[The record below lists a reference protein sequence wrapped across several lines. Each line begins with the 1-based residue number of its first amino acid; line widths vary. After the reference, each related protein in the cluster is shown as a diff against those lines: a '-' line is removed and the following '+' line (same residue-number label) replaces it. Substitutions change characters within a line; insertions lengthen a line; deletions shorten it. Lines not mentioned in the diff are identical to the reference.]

1 MSDRPSAKVEIIS
14 CTKNP
19 INVISRAAGICYG
32 KSDRSEKRVERCF
45 NSGHLSVFEHA
56 VATFLLTDIS
66 RACSHQIVR
75 HRLAS
80 YSQQSQRYCRLDV
93 DGDDWFVIPPDI
105 WEDDYRYEA
114 YRTMMHDYAK
124 DYQNALV
131 WNKPE
136 DARFLLP
143 EATKTKLVMTMNLRE
158 IYHFL
163 DVRYSPRAQ
172 WEICD
177 GAGKMKLALYEE
189 SDEWRKLIDLWI
201 DSTNRKES

>member
-32 KSDRSEKRVERCF
+32 KGDRSEKRVERCF

-56 VATFLLTDIS
+56 VATFLLSDIS

-80 YSQQSQRYCRLDV
+80 YSQQSQRYCRLDT
-93 DGDDWFVIPPDI
+93 DGDDWFVTPPDI
-105 WEDDYRYEA
+105 WEDDYRYEQ
-114 YRTMMHDYAK
+114 YRAMMHDYAVN
-124 DYQNALV
+124 YRIYLG
-131 WNKPE
+131 WSKPE

-163 DVRYSPRAQ
+163 DVRYTTQAQ
-172 WEICD
+172 WEIRD
-177 GAGKMKLALYEE
+177 VAGKMMDALWAEGA
-189 SDEWRKLIDLWI
+189 EWNELISLWL
-201 DSTNRKES
+201 DSTERR